1 MFTGIIEQIGTVKNI
16 SKSGISIESKYNDIK
31 PGDSIAINGVCLTV
45 TLLSGNTFMVD
56 VSEETAGKTNL
67 RELQPGDKLNLERA
81 LKFND
86 RVDGHFVTGHVEG
99 IGKITGIK
107 NNQDKISK
115 LITVSFPKELGKY
128 IVEKGS
134 IAVDGISL
142 TAVNVTVK
150 TFSAAVIPF
159 TLNNTILGLKKT
171 GSTVNLETDMLAKYV
186 EKSGITGKSQI
197 TLDYLKK
204 SGF

>member
-16 SKSGISIESKYNDIK
+16 SKSGISIESQFNDIK

-45 TLLSGNTFMVD
+45 TLLSDNTFMVD

-142 TAVNVTVK
+142 TVVNVTVK